1 MNGIKLQFDFEDS
14 AGITRRIVFSNPVEV
29 IRARTAAEV
38 SPALAS
44 IDRAIELGL
53 YAGGYLAYEAAAGFD
68 DALRTRENSDTDL
81 LWFGLFRAPDPAID
95 PVWTSD
101 FHFAEGDF
109 DTSEAVY
116 CEMVQTIRDAISQ
129 GETYQVNLSA
139 RFRSKFTGDP
149 AVLYRRIA
157 TACGAKYCALLQTGT
172 LSVTSFSPEMFFCTT
187 GNRIVVRP
195 MKGTS
200 RRGRTVAEDTQL
212 AERLASSPKDQAEN
226 VMIVDLMRNDIG
238 RISQPGTV
246 TVTKLFSL
254 EQYPTVWQMTSEVS
268 ATLNAH
274 VKLASVFGALFP
286 CGSVT
291 GAPKVTAMRRIAAL
305 ERSPRG
311 VYCGS
316 IGYAAPGGD
325 AIFNVA
331 IRTAVFNHSDNTVTF
346 GSGGGITW
354 DSNPQAEYEE
364 MRSKSLVLRV
374 NAWQMSLLE
383 SILLTNG
390 TFLLLDQHINRLMKS
405 ASYFA
410 IAPNW
415 PGIIQQLDDL
425 ALQHPEGDWK
435 VRLMLDSDTGL
446 ALEAIPLVK
455 FCRLPLQAVLSTHA
469 VDSTDFKLYH
479 KTTDRKIYTEQS
491 KRNPNC
497 DEVLMQNE
505 RGELTEFLN
514 GNLVIES
521 AGRLFT
527 PPVTCGLLP
536 GVMREHLISV
546 GQVQECVLYPHNLYT
561 ATRVWLINSV
571 RGLVPVDFGRSHEQ
585 SNSI

>member
-14 AGITRRIVFSNPVEV
+14 AGIPRRMVFSNPVDV

-44 IDRAIELGL
+44 ADRAVEAGL
-53 YAGGYLAYEAAAGFD
+53 YAGGYIAYEAAAAFD
-68 DALRTRENSDTDL
+68 DALLTREVNDTDL
-81 LWFGLFRAPDPAID
+81 LWFGLFRAPDTVID
-95 PVWTSD
+95 PVSASD
-101 FHFAEGDF
+101 FHIAEGDF
-109 DTSEAVY
+109 DTSEAHY
-116 CEMVQTIRDAISQ
+116 CDMVQTIRDAISQ
-129 GETYQVNLSA
+129 GETYQVNLTA

-157 TACGAKYCALLQTGT
+157 SACGAKYCALLQTGT
-172 LSVTSFSPEMFFCTT
+172 LSVASFSPEMFFRTT

-200 RRGRTVAEDTQL
+200 RRGRTMAEDTQL
-212 AERLASSPKDQAEN
+212 ADRLAISPKDQAEN
-226 VMIVDLMRNDIG
+226 IMIVDLMRNDLG

-246 TVTKLFSL
+246 NVTKLFSL

-268 ATLNAH
+268 ATLKAP
-274 VKLASVFGALFP
+274 VKLASVLRALFP

-311 VYCGS
+311 VYCGA
-316 IGYAAPGGD
+316 IGFAAPGGD

-331 IRTAVFNHSDNTVTF
+331 IRTVVFNHADNTVTF

-354 DSNPQAEYEE
+354 DSDPQAEYEE

-374 NAWQMSLLE
+374 HAWRMSLLE
-383 SILLTNG
+383 SILLANG
-390 TFLLLDQHINRLMKS
+390 QFLLLDQHINRLKRS

-410 IAPNW
+410 IEPNW
-415 PGIIQQLDDL
+415 PEILQQLDDL
-425 ALQHPEGDWK
+425 ALQHPGGDWK
-435 VRLMLDSDTGL
+435 VRVILDSDNRL
-446 ALEAIPLVK
+446 AVEATPLVK
-455 FCRLPLQAVLSTHA
+455 FGRVPLHAALSTHA

-479 KTTDRKIYTEQS
+479 KTTDRRIYSEQS
-491 KRNPNC
+491 KRHPNC

-536 GVMREHLISV
+536 GVMREYLITIHE
-546 GQVQECVLYPHNLYT
+546 VQECVLYPHNLNS

-571 RGLVPVDFGRSHEQ
+571 RGKVPVKM
-585 SNSI
+585 IPVV